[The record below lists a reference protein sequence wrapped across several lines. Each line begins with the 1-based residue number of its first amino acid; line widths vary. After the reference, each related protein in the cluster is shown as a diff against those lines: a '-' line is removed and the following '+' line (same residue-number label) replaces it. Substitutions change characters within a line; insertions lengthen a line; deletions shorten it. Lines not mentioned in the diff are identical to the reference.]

1 MAGISLNMAKILLV
15 EDEHDLAQLMCGWLQ
30 QRENHNVVTLENG
43 SDAYTRIQTSKFDVI
58 ILDILLPGMNG
69 LDICRQYR
77 QACGMTPILLVTAK
91 NTIEDKECGLDAGAD
106 DYITKPFALKEL
118 AARVRA
124 LLRRGP
130 SLPSNQL
137 SIRDIFI
144 DPVNYIVTKAGAQI
158 HLLPQEFR
166 LLEFL
171 ARHPNQVFSAEELL
185 ASVWESDT
193 PAMLDTVR
201 GHIKR
206 IRRKLDTP
214 NQQSIITNVYG
225 VGYKL
230 EV

>member
-1 MAGISLNMAKILLV
+1 MAKILLV
-15 EDEHDLAQLMCGWLQ
+15 EDEHDLAQLMCNWLV
-30 QRENHNVVTLENG
+30 QREQHQVQILENG
-43 SDAYTRIQTSKFDVI
+43 SEAYAAIQTGKFDVI
-58 ILDILLPGMNG
+58 ILDIMLPGMSG
-69 LDICRQYR
+69 LEICRDYR
-77 QACGMTPILLVTAK
+77 KSCGMTPVLMVTAR

-124 LLRRGP
+124 LLRRGT

-137 SIRDIFI
+137 SIRDIII
-144 DPVNYIVTKAGAQI
+144 DPVDYKVTKAGKLI

-193 PAMLDTVR
+193 LAMLDTVR

-206 IRRKLDTP
+206 IRKKLDEP

>member
-1 MAGISLNMAKILLV
+1 MAKILLV
-15 EDEHDLAQLMCGWLQ
+15 EDEHDLAQLMSGWLQ
-30 QRENHNVVTLENG
+30 QREQHEVETIENG
-43 SDAYTRIQTSKFDVI
+43 SEASERIQNGTFDVI

-69 LDICRQYR
+69 LEICRQYR
-77 QACGMTPILLVTAK
+77 KACGMTPILFVTAK

-124 LLRRGP
+124 LLRRGS

-137 SIRDIFI
+137 TVRDIVI
-144 DPVNYIVTKAGAQI
+144 DPVDFTVTRSGVQI
-158 HLLPQEFR
+158 HFLPQEFR

-171 ARHPNQVFSAEELL
+171 ARHPNQVFSAADLL

-193 PAMLDTVR
+193 LAMLDTVR

-206 IRRKLDTP
+206 IRKKLDSP
-214 NQQSIITNVYG
+214 GQQSIITNVYG

>member
-1 MAGISLNMAKILLV
+1 MAKILLV
-15 EDEHDLAQLMCGWLQ
+15 EDEHDLAQLISGWLQ
-30 QRENHNVVTLENG
+30 QRENHQVEILENG
-43 SDAYTRIQTSKFDVI
+43 SDAYKSIQTDKFDII

-77 QACGMTPILLVTAK
+77 QSCGMTPILMVTAK

-130 SLPSNQL
+130 SVPSNQL
-137 SIRDIFI
+137 SIRDIVI
-144 DPVNYIVTKAGAQI
+144 DPVDYIVTKSGEQV

-166 LLEFL
+166 LLEFF
-171 ARHPNQVFSAEELL
+171 ARHPNQVFSAEDLL

-193 PAMLDTVR
+193 LAMLDTVR

-206 IRRKLDTP
+206 IRKKLDSP
-214 NQQSIITNVYG
+214 GEQSIITNVYR

>member
-1 MAGISLNMAKILLV
+1 MAKILLV
-15 EDEHDLAQLMCGWLQ
+15 EDEHDLAQLISGWLQ
-30 QRENHNVVTLENG
+30 QREHHLVETLDNG
-43 SDAYTRIQTSKFDVI
+43 TEAYTTIQANKYDVI
-58 ILDILLPGMNG
+58 ILDIMLPGMNG
-69 LDICRQYR
+69 LEICKQYR
-77 QACGMTPILLVTAK
+77 KSRGMTPILMVTAK

-130 SLPSNQL
+130 SMPSNQL
-137 SIRDIFI
+137 HIRDVVI
-144 DPVNYIVTKAGAQI
+144 DPVDYTVTKSGEQI

-171 ARHPNQVFSAEELL
+171 ARHPNQVFSAEDLL

-206 IRRKLDTP
+206 IRKKLDSAD
-214 NQQSIITNVYG
+214 QQSIITNVYG

>member
-1 MAGISLNMAKILLV
+1 MAKILLV

-30 QRENHNVVTLENG
+30 REHHLVETFENG
-43 SDAYTRIQTSKFDVI
+43 LDAYGTIQMNKYDVI

-69 LDICRQYR
+69 LEICRQYR
-77 QACGMTPILLVTAK
+77 KSRGMTPILMVTAK
-91 NTIEDKECGLDAGAD
+91 NTVEDKEAGLDAGAD

-124 LLRRGP
+124 LLRRGQ

-137 SIRDIFI
+137 HIRDIII
-144 DPVNYIVTKAGAQI
+144 DPVDYTVSKAGQQI

-214 NQQSIITNVYG
+214 GEQSIITNVYG

-230 EV
+230 EL

>member
-1 MAGISLNMAKILLV
+1 MAKILLV
-15 EDEHDLAQLMCGWLQ
+15 EDELDLSQLVSDWLQ
-30 QRENHNVVTLENG
+30 QREHHLVESMDNGLDANHTLHAN
-43 SDAYTRIQTSKFDVI
+43 KFDII
-58 ILDILLPGMNG
+58 ILDIMLPGMDG
-69 LDICRQYR
+69 LEICRQYR
-77 QACGMTPILLVTAK
+77 KHRGLTPILLVSARDS
-91 NTIEDKECGLDAGAD
+91 IDDKERGLDAGAD

-130 SLPSNQL
+130 SLPSNKL
-137 SIRDIFI
+137 SIRDIVI
-144 DPVNYIVTKAGAQI
+144 DPVDYKVTKSGESV

-171 ARHPNQVFSAEELL
+171 ARHPNQVFGAAELL

-193 PAMLDTVR
+193 SAMLDTVR

-206 IRRKLDTP
+206 IRRKLDCP
-214 NQQSIITNVYG
+214 DLPSIITNVYG

-230 EV
+230 EA

>member
-1 MAGISLNMAKILLV
+1 MAKILLV
-15 EDEHDLAQLMCGWLQ
+15 EDELDLAQLMCGWLQ
-30 QRENHNVVTLENG
+30 REHHLVESLSNG
-43 SDAYTRIQTSKFDVI
+43 LDAYSTIQMNKYDVI
-58 ILDILLPGMNG
+58 ILDIMLPGMNG
-69 LDICRQYR
+69 LDICKQYR
-77 QACGMTPILLVTAK
+77 KSHGMTPILLVTAK
-91 NTIEDKECGLDAGAD
+91 NTVEDKEAGLDAGAD

-137 SIRDIFI
+137 NIRDIVI
-144 DPVNYIVTKAGAQI
+144 DPVDYKVTKSGNKVK
-158 HLLPQEFR
+158 LLPQEFR

-206 IRRKLDTP
+206 IRQKLDNP
-214 NQQSIITNVYG
+214 GEQSIITNVYG

-230 EV
+230 EA